1 MQRQKAI
8 IQWKKDEQQNKGFC
22 TFDQL
27 IFMNVIITGASK
39 GIGKAIAEIFAA
51 NGHNL
56 FLCARGEVALYKTV
70 EELTTRFPA
79 VTIKAKPFDLSK
91 KEEAI
96 EFGNWCLAIAVPDIL
111 VNNAGLFEPGSV
123 YNEPD
128 GLLEN
133 QLATNLFSAYHVTRT
148 VLPKMMERGS
158 GHVFNMC
165 SIASLHAY
173 ENGGAY
179 SISKF
184 ALYGF
189 SKNLREEMK
198 PHGIKVTAVHP
209 GAVMTDSWGDFDNT
223 GKRIMEAGDIA
234 KMVYAASQLSPQACV
249 EDIIIRPQLGD
260 L

>member
-1 MQRQKAI
+1 MLVN
-8 IQWKKDEQQNKGFC
+8 QQTSEHSPSGEDGGK
-22 TFDQL
+22 
-27 IFMNVIITGASK
+27 NVIITGASK

-56 FLCARGEVALYKTV
+56 FLCSRGEVALYKTV
-70 EELTTRFPA
+70 EELMTRFPA

-96 EFGNWCLAIAVPDIL
+96 AFGNWCLSFAVPDIL

-123 YNEPD
+123 HNEPD
-128 GLLEN
+128 GILES
-133 QLATNLFSAYHVTRT
+133 QLATNLMSAYHLTRT
-148 VLPKMMERGS
+148 VLPKMMERRS
-158 GHVFNMC
+158 GHIFNMC
-165 SIASLHAY
+165 SIASLNAY
-173 ENGGAY
+173 TNGGAY

-184 ALYGF
+184 AMHGF

-209 GAVMTDSWGDFDNT
+209 GAVLSDSWGNYDNSA
-223 GKRIMEAGDIA
+223 KRIMEAADIA
-234 KMVYAASQLSPQACV
+234 KMIFAASQLSIQACV
-249 EDIIIRPQLGD
+249 EDIVIRPQLGD